1 MTTKKQISKQIALT
15 AIVITTVAMSGS
27 LAQAEDLKEMSPPP
41 QHSEPQHTIEHKMDD
56 ENQGG
61 PRSDKFEKRGKEM
74 FEKTDADKDGFLSKE
89 EMEAGHRAR
98 MEEMFN
104 KTDLDKDGKLSPD
117 ELQKGRESMRN
128 KFRQKYKE
136 GKGGPGGQHEDGPEM
151 KPDDKPMDKPAE

>member
-1 MTTKKQISKQIALT
+1 
-15 AIVITTVAMSGS
+15 
-27 LAQAEDLKEMSPPP
+27 
-41 QHSEPQHTIEHKMDD
+41 
-56 ENQGG
+56 
-61 PRSDKFEKRGKEM
+61 
-74 FEKTDADKDGFLSKE
+74 
-89 EMEAGHRAR
+89 MEAGHRAR

-136 GKGGPGGQHEDGPEM
+136 GKGHEGNHEDGPEM

>member
-15 AIVITTVAMSGS
+15 AIVLTTIAMYGS
-27 LAQAEDLKEMSPPP
+27 LAQAEDLKEMSPAP
-41 QHSEPQHTIEHKMDD
+41 QHSGENMQNGD
-56 ENQGG
+56 NQGG
-61 PRSDKFEKRGKEM
+61 PRSNKFEKRGKEM
-74 FEKTDADKDGFLSKE
+74 FEKTDTDKDGFLSKE

-117 ELQKGRESMRN
+117 ELQKGRESMRD

-136 GKGGPGGQHEDGPEM
+136 GQGGPEGNRGDGPEM

>member
-1 MTTKKQISKQIALT
+1 
-15 AIVITTVAMSGS
+15 MSGS

-41 QHSEPQHTIEHKMDD
+41 QHSESQHSNEHKQDSA
-56 ENQGG
+56 NQGG

-74 FEKTDADKDGFLSKE
+74 FEKTDADKDGFLTKD
-89 EMEAGHRAR
+89 EMEASHRAR

-117 ELQKGRESMRN
+117 ELQKGRESMRD

-136 GKGGPGGQHEDGPEM
+136 GKNGPKGNHEDGSEM
-151 KPDDKPMDKPAE
+151 KPDDKPMVKPTE